1 MALGLAIGGTLG
13 HGALAA
19 TTADTDAVDDEA
31 WGKREEAGEWVHRQ
45 GLGRGNVGDESEFM
59 V

>member
-31 WGKREEAGEWVHRQ
+31 WGKRKEAGEWVHWQ
-45 GLGRGNVGDESEFM
+45 G
-59 V
+59 